1 MASSNLLRQL
11 SYTAR
16 KMSADS
22 DHLTYYNGIVI
33 NREGRPTAAI
43 IDDIR
48 GQPFLESADAWEMSV
63 IRFDVDTLL
72 LPFAKFPLGARD
84 PAFPNIYYT
93 DLQVN
98 MDGSI
103 GRVIAENTLGEYND
117 LSLVIRYWNF
127 ALQQAFIGLD
137 PAVQAQ
143 LLNAPQFYVAPS
155 GKLRLIFP
163 AIWADNSVSKPSIR
177 FNATWAKYLIG
188 FPLWRSDKFG
198 FTPGGQDARIRIEDE
213 AFTIKLPDRTGLPI
227 AFGSTVY
234 GVGGDLAYIEEMFP
248 KPGTLAAV
256 RGITLT
262 TTSIPVNSEILP
274 NAVSIGSQGVSNAS
288 SSIISDYLM
297 DTDSYT
303 EQHKIVY
310 LPQAEYR
317 ISQLNGHDAL
327 RRITIQAWWSDQ
339 FGVRYPLM
347 LPINGT
353 FAVKLMF
360 KRRTE

>member
-1 MASSNLLRQL
+1 
-11 SYTAR
+11 
-16 KMSADS
+16 MSADS

-48 GQPFLESADAWEMSV
+48 GQPFLESAGAWEMSV

-72 LPFAKFPLGARD
+72 LPFAKFPIGDKD
-84 PAFPNIYYT
+84 PAFPHINYT
-93 DLQVN
+93 TLQVN

-103 GRVIAENTLGEYND
+103 GRVVSENTLGEYAD
-117 LSLVIRYWNF
+117 LSLTIRYWNF
-127 ALQQAFIGLD
+127 ALQKAFIGLP
-137 PAVQAQ
+137 PADQAI

-163 AIWADNSVSKPSIR
+163 AVWTTASVAPSIM
-177 FNATWAKYLIG
+177 FNAVWAKYLVG

-198 FTPGGQDARIRIEDE
+198 YTPGGQDARIRIEDE
-213 AFTIKLPDRTGLPI
+213 TFTIRLPDRSGLPI
-227 AFGSTVY
+227 AFGAAVY

-303 EQHKIVY
+303 DQHKIVY

>member
-1 MASSNLLRQL
+1 MLKETIKFTLGKQPL
-11 SYTAR
+11 I
-16 KMSADS
+16 KEKIIILEEAD
-22 DHLTYYNGIVI
+22 GGKAVI
-33 NREGRPTAAI
+33 FPMYREKADYAHAEVAAI
-43 IDDIR
+43 
-48 GQPFLESADAWEMSV
+48 GEVLELTGKW
-63 IRFDVDTLL
+63 
-72 LPFAKFPLGARD
+72 G
-84 PAFPNIYYT
+84 T
-93 DLQVN
+93 DKK
-98 MDGSI
+98 
-103 GRVIAENTLGEYND
+103 T
-117 LSLVIRYWNF
+117 
-127 ALQQAFIGLD
+127 
-137 PAVQAQ
+137 
-143 LLNAPQFYVAPS
+143 NAPQFYVDS

>member
-1 MASSNLLRQL
+1 
-11 SYTAR
+11 
-16 KMSADS
+16 
-22 DHLTYYNGIVI
+22 
-33 NREGRPTAAI
+33 
-43 IDDIR
+43 
-48 GQPFLESADAWEMSV
+48 MSV

-72 LPFAKFPLGARD
+72 LPFAKFPLGEKD

-93 DLQVN
+93 ALQVS
-98 MDGSI
+98 MDGTAI
-103 GRVIAENTLGEYND
+103 GRVVSENALGEYSD
-117 LSLVIRYWNF
+117 LSSVIRYFNF
-127 ALQQAFIGLD
+127 AMYQAFYNLA

-163 AIWADNSVSKPSIR
+163 AIWGDSSVATPDIW
-177 FNATWAKYLIG
+177 FNAIWAKYLIG
-188 FPLWRSDKFG
+188 FPLGRNLNYG
-198 FTPGGQDARIRIEDE
+198 FSALGQDARIRIEDE
-213 AFTIKLPDRTGLPI
+213 TFTIKLPDRTGLPI
-227 AFGSTVY
+227 AFGAAVY

-274 NAVSIGSQGVSNAS
+274 NAASIGSQGVSNAS

-303 EQHKIVY
+303 DQHKIVY

>member
-1 MASSNLLRQL
+1 
-11 SYTAR
+11 
-16 KMSADS
+16 MSAES
-22 DHLTYYNGIVI
+22 DHLTYYNGFVQ
-33 NREGRPTAAI
+33 NHEGRPTAAI
-43 IDDIR
+43 IDDVR

-72 LPFAKFPLGARD
+72 LPFAKFSMGERD

-93 DLQVN
+93 DLQVS
-98 MDGSI
+98 MDASV
-103 GRVIAENTLGEYND
+103 GRVVAENTVGEYND

-127 ALQQAFIGLD
+127 ALQKAFIGLD

-163 AIWADNSVSKPSIR
+163 AIWADNSVPTPGLW
-177 FNATWAKYLIG
+177 FNAKWAKYLIG
-188 FPLWRSDKFG
+188 FPLGRNLNYG
-198 FTPGGQDARIRIEDE
+198 FSALGQDARIRIEDE

-303 EQHKIVY
+303 DQHKIVY
-310 LPQAEYR
+310 LPTAEYR
-317 ISQLNGHDAL
+317 ISQLNGRDAI
-327 RRITIQAWWSDQ
+327 RRITIQAWWTDQ

-347 LPINGT
+347 LPVNGT

-360 KRRTE
+360 KRRAA